1 MRTLYS
7 STRAS
12 LDQVIDFQPIIET
25 PPHRYPPLFESDFAI
40 QEFKSC
46 CAEGHISGTHF
57 STNSVW
63 LLFEASSQPIPGPKK
78 VSQAFQIFRNFD
90 IT

>member
-12 LDQVIDFQPIIET
+12 LDQVIDFQPIIEP
-25 PPHRYPPLFESDFAI
+25 PPHRYSPLFERDFECDFAI

-46 CAEGHISGTHF
+46 CAEGQISGTHF

-63 LLFEASSQPIPGPKK
+63 LLLRE
-78 VSQAFQIFRNFD
+78 IFS
-90 IT
+90 TYSWP